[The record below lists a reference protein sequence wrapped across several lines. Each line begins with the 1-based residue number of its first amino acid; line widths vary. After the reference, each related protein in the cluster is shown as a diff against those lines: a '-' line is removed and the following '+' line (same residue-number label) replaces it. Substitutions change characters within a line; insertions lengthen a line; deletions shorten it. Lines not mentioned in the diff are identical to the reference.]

1 MTSVVRTHELWN
13 RPGHP
18 GLLRSGKTKVN
29 EAFLLRN
36 PSDPFV
42 PGTNVRRA
50 KVTYL
55 GPKLPVV
62 TEAEIERLV
71 RELGE
76 FYAEAQ
82 RVERDCCQDA
92 PSHTPT
98 AQERPQRVS
107 AGKKKSLPH
116 RASTETAR

>member
-1 MTSVVRTHELWN
+1 MALSVVRIHELWN

-18 GLLRSGKTKVN
+18 GRLRSGKTKVC
-29 EAFLLRN
+29 EDFLLRD
-36 PSDPFV
+36 PSDPHV

-71 RELGE
+71 RELGA
-76 FYAEAQ
+76 FFASIQ
-82 RVERDCCQDA
+82 RAERDRQQDA
-92 PSHTPT
+92 VAT
-98 AQERPQRVS
+98 
-107 AGKKKSLPH
+107 
-116 RASTETAR
+116 